1 MPSRSAGALRQCA
14 NATPARFESALK
26 RLASTVQE
34 VAVYWLNSRTR
45 ELANSRTRELANSR

>member
-34 VAVYWLNSRTR
+34 VAVYRLNSRTR
-45 ELANSRTRELANSR
+45 ELANSR